1 MSQIIQHKKDDA
13 STKSSI
19 YKARYN
25 LQEKGNVSNVM
36 NAFSEANDF
45 SGISEEN
52 ASSLFAEF
60 LENGR
65 SKNNSSKLARQS
77 SNLVPNLE
85 VLKKTVVNNA
95 DSRINNELS
104 NAINR
109 ITSEKTKLTP
119 NISINLQEGSSSI
132 PNNIIEEST
141 KPISQSAETIV
152 NISEA
157 LLDSD
162 NDSNPSNNTSPKK
175 DNKTAEKAD

>member
-1 MSQIIQHKKDDA
+1 M
-13 STKSSI
+13 
-19 YKARYN
+19 
-25 LQEKGNVSNVM
+25 
-36 NAFSEANDF
+36 
-45 SGISEEN
+45 
-52 ASSLFAEF
+52 
-60 LENGR
+60 
-65 SKNNSSKLARQS
+65 
-77 SNLVPNLE
+77 
-85 VLKKTVVNNA
+85 
-95 DSRINNELS
+95 S